1 MNSVITSKNIFI
13 YIGRHLIP
21 PASVSRIYISYFG
34 MGFPHAYNYIMTNR
48 FITKAKKVIIIN
60 IFFNIRTTYDRLNSF
75 AKIVK
80 NKLTRKSS
88 VTTDLCLNNLDNY
101 PEYLKIDI
109 IQHNT
114 KYTFSLADMLN
125 LWNKALTK
133 SITFSPIPEYPKNPY
148 TNIPFNK
155 AVFVNSYLKLKK
167 THYTIPISL
176 ELLWRSSLDIDKF
189 ELEAYTL
196 LKECAVKNYIEDSS
210 DEVLLYD
217 VINMLSSLGSYINY
231 RTIHP
236 DFYSKKSFIVKHM
249 KPYLMMFL
257 MSQESCNKFKRKL
270 FRHKAINELLSFFAL
285 KPTFGRRIVYP
296 ILPVNAGVD
305 NEEAVLSDSSD
316 MIDTSGELSDESS
329 DSSDAPVIPDIPDA
343 PV

>member
-1 MNSVITSKNIFI
+1 
-13 YIGRHLIP
+13 
-21 PASVSRIYISYFG
+21 
-34 MGFPHAYNYIMTNR
+34 MGFPHAYNYIMCNR
-48 FITKAKKVIIIN
+48 FITDAKKVIIIN

-75 AKIVK
+75 VKIVK
-80 NKLTRKSS
+80 NKLIRKSS
-88 VTTDLCLNNLDNY
+88 VTTDLCLNNLDDH
-101 PEYLKIDI
+101 PEHLKIDI
-109 IQHNT
+109 IQNNT

-133 SITFSPIPEYPKNPY
+133 SITFSPTPEYPKNPY
-148 TNIPFNK
+148 TNIPFNN
-155 AVFVNSYLKLKK
+155 AVFANSYLKLKK
-167 THYTIPISL
+167 THYTIPIPL

-189 ELEAYTL
+189 EIEAYTL
-196 LKECAVKNYIEDSS
+196 LKECVVKNYIEDSD
-210 DEVLLYD
+210 DEMLLYD

-257 MSQESCNKFKRKL
+257 MSQESCNKFKRKM
-270 FRHKAINELLSFFAL
+270 FRHKTINELLSFFAL
-285 KPTFGRRIVYP
+285 TPTFGRRIVYP

-329 DSSDAPVIPDIPDA
+329 DSSDAPVIPDA
-343 PV
+343 SV